1 MLSLILLLTALA
13 IWVDSSQRITITNPI
28 NSQTLVDRNVTTRL
42 GLDLQGGLQ
51 VLLEADLP
59 ANTAID
65 AEAISVARTII
76 ENRTNALGVS
86 ENVIQVAG
94 DRRIVGDFPGLE
106 DSEAVLAIL
115 QRTGLLE
122 FVDMGTSPVEAGTI
136 IQTDYGQSST
146 TPSGTS
152 TPESTTSAVTPAEV
166 SPTPSA
172 SGAPEATA
180 TPAAEAPI
188 IYHTVMTGADLKTVN
203 VVRDSTTGA
212 YEISTVMK
220 TDSAQLFSDF
230 TGSHVNQYLAI
241 VLDKEVISVPI
252 IKNQISDGQGVI
264 QGRFTSDS
272 ANALAIQL
280 RYGSLPVPLKIVET
294 RIVGP
299 TLGEDS
305 LQKSLIAGVA
315 GMIIV
320 ILFMALYYRLPGIV
334 ADISILFYAAIAFA
348 IFKYFHFTLTL
359 PGIAGFM
366 LSTGAALDANILI
379 FERLKEELRS
389 GRTLAQA
396 VEQGWKRAWPSIRD
410 SNIAALIT
418 SAILFWFGSTFGA
431 TIVKGFSL
439 TLAIGVIVSLFT
451 AIFVT
456 RTLLALVLQ
465 WFKPKNYSRWFG
477 I

>member
-1 MLSLILLLTALA
+1 MFRNQYTRLIIIILISALA
-13 IWVDSSQRITITNPI
+13 IWIDASKTLKVTNPI
-28 NSQTLVDRNVTTRL
+28 NGELVMQRSVIPRL

-59 ANTAID
+59 ANATID
-65 AEAISVARTII
+65 ADALSVARTII

-94 DRRIVGDFPGLE
+94 DRRIVGEFPGLE

-122 FVDMGTSPVEAGTI
+122 FVDMGNTSIQAGTVI
-136 IQTDYGQSST
+136 ETDFGLAGT
-146 TPSGTS
+146 EGTS
-152 TPESTTSAVTPAEV
+152 TPTATPQGTAAPATMPEV
-166 SPTPSA
+166 GAQPETPSA
-172 SGAPEATA
+172 PV
-180 TPAAEAPI
+180 
-188 IYHTVMTGADLKTVN
+188 YHTVMTGSDLKTVEVGLDEFGN
-203 VVRDSTTGA
+203 YEIRFTLTDKGRQIFADYSTTHRG
-212 YEISTVMK
+212 
-220 TDSAQLFSDF
+220 QFL
-230 TGSHVNQYLAI
+230 GI
-241 VLDKEVISVPI
+241 VLDKEVISAPRIETPI
-252 IKNQISDGQGVI
+252 TEGS
-264 QGRFTSDS
+264 GRITGKFTAEE
-272 ANALAIQL
+272 ANGLAIQL

-294 RIVGP
+294 RIIGP

-305 LQKSLIAGVA
+305 LQRSLIAGVA

-389 GRTLAQA
+389 GKTLAQA
-396 VEQGWKRAWPSIRD
+396 VEQGWKRAWSSIRD
-410 SNIAALIT
+410 SNIAAIIT
-418 SAILFWFGSTFGA
+418 SVILFWFGSTFGA

-456 RTLLALVLQ
+456 RTLLALVLE
-465 WFKPKNYSRWFG
+465 WFKPKNYARWFG
-477 I
+477 L

>member
-1 MLSLILLLTALA
+1 M
-13 IWVDSSQRITITNPI
+13 QR
-28 NSQTLVDRNVTTRL
+28 SVTPRL
-42 GLDLQGGLQ
+42 GLDLRGGLQ

-94 DRRIVGDFPGLE
+94 DRRIVGEFPGLE

-122 FVDMGTSPVEAGTI
+122 FVDMGNTPLQAGTVI
-136 IQTDYGQSST
+136 ETNFGLAGT
-146 TPSGTS
+146 EGTS
-152 TPESTTSAVTPAEV
+152 TPTGTPQATAAPVTP
-166 SPTPSA
+166 
-172 SGAPEATA
+172 PEAA
-180 TPAAEAPI
+180 TQPETPPAPI
-188 IYHTVMTGADLKTVN
+188 YPTVMTGSELKTIEVGVDEFRN
-203 VVRDSTTGA
+203 
-212 YEISTVMK
+212 YEIRFTLTDKGRQIFADYSSTHIG
-220 TDSAQLFSDF
+220 QFL
-230 TGSHVNQYLAI
+230 GI
-241 VLDKEVISVPI
+241 VLDKEVISAPRIETPI
-252 IKNQISDGQGVI
+252 TEGS
-264 QGRFTSDS
+264 GRITGKFTAEE

-294 RIVGP
+294 RIIGP

-410 SNIAALIT
+410 SNIAAIIT
-418 SAILFWFGSTFGA
+418 SVILFWFGSTFGA

-477 I
+477 L